1 MFWEGNPSK
10 VGAIFLRMSDLG
22 FKAETSFDDLVRRV
36 INGDQRSFEM
46 VVRRFERPLRAW
58 LATHASP
65 AVDVDEVAQRSFIIA
80 FRKLDEF
87 EIGTDF
93 PAWLFTIARYQ
104 LMTELTG
111 LRRVADY
118 HARFAPELLEREL
131 ERRCREPAEA
141 DREKLDH
148 LKRCVALLGENLRR
162 YLDWRYDEEIPLEE
176 MAARTGRSVGAI
188 KKQLWQ
194 IRRKL
199 QQCIEERMNVK
210 GEAV

>member
-1 MFWEGNPSK
+1 MPEPS
-10 VGAIFLRMSDLG
+10 ANRDID
-22 FKAETSFDDLVRRV
+22 FDDAIRRV
-36 INGDQRSFEM
+36 LAGDSGRFEEII
-46 VVRRFERPLRAW
+46 RRLERPLRAW

-65 AVDVDEVAQRSFIIA
+65 AVDVDEVAQRAFVIA
-80 FRKLDEF
+80 FKKLDTF

-104 LMTELTG
+104 LMTELTR

-131 ERRCREPAEA
+131 ERRCQEPAEA

-148 LKRCVALLGENLRR
+148 LKKCVASLGENLRR
-162 YLDWRYDEEIPLEE
+162 YVSWRYDEEISLEE
-176 MAARTGRSVGAI
+176 MANRTGRSVGAI

-199 QQCIEERMNVK
+199 QQCIEERMKAEGN
-210 GEAV
+210 AV

>member
-1 MFWEGNPSK
+1 MPPASSENELSY
-10 VGAIFLRMSDLG
+10 
-22 FKAETSFDDLVRRV
+22 DDVIRRV
-36 INGDQRSFEM
+36 KNGDQRSFE
-46 VVRRFERPLRAW
+46 VIVRRLERPLRAW

-65 AVDVDEVAQRSFIIA
+65 AVDVDEVAQRSFVIA
-80 FRKLDEF
+80 FNKLDAF

-93 PAWLFTIARYQ
+93 AGWLFTIARYQ
-104 LMTELTG
+104 LKAELTR

-131 ERRCREPAEA
+131 ERRCDEPG
-141 DREKLDH
+141 DVDQLKLDH
-148 LKRCVALLGENLRR
+148 LKKCVASLGENLRQ
-162 YLDWRYDEEIPLEE
+162 YITWRYDEGIRLEE
-176 MAARTGRSVGAI
+176 MSARTGRSVGAI

-199 QQCIEERMNVK
+199 QQCVEDRMK